1 MKKSKESE
9 GVWIE
14 VDCCEDGRWVSK
26 TEWMSKAEIASFA
39 DELKSEERIHKRRKH
54 KRHLLPKPM
63 TRFKGTKR
71 LPTRSPA
78 GR

>member
-1 MKKSKESE
+1 
-9 GVWIE
+9 
-14 VDCCEDGRWVSK
+14 
-26 TEWMSKAEIASFA
+26 MSKAEIASFA